1 VAHRKKIKDLFQRLE
16 KEAAYYPLEHVR
28 LTDGGEWWQGL
39 FLFDVQ
45 LPETRKNFL
54 ISTISRLSGHSVPAG
69 KNSLARKGSCQVSP
83 EERAQ
88 LFSFLKQGGGADK

>member
-16 KEAAYYPLEHVR
+16 REAAEYPLEHVR

-45 LPETRKNFL
+45 LSETRKNFL
-54 ISTISRLSGHSVPAG
+54 ISTISRLSGHSVPSG
-69 KNSLARKGSCQVSP
+69 ENSLARKDSCQVSP

-88 LFSFLKQGGGADK
+88 LFSFLKQGGGAD

>member
-1 VAHRKKIKDLFQRLE
+1 MAHRKKIKDLFQRLE
-16 KEAAYYPLEHVR
+16 EEAADYPLDHVR

-39 FLFDVQ
+39 FLFDAQ

-54 ISTISRLSGHSVPAG
+54 FSTISRLSGNSVPSG
-69 KNSLARKGSCQVSP
+69 KKSLARKDSCQVSP

-88 LFSFLKQGGGADK
+88 LFSVLKQGGGADK

>member
-1 VAHRKKIKDLFQRLE
+1 MAHRKKIKDLFQRLE
-16 KEAAYYPLEHVR
+16 REAAEYPLEHVR

-45 LPETRKNFL
+45 LSETRKNFL
-54 ISTISRLSGHSVPAG
+54 ISTISRLSGHSVPSG
-69 KNSLARKGSCQVSP
+69 ENSLARKDSCQVSP

-88 LFSFLKQGGGADK
+88 LFSFLKQGGGAD